1 MIKDAR
7 NLINYI
13 FSVFFPPAGDYLP
26 LLQAI
31 KPVLRHDIPTAMFIA
46 PYCVQIAVCRG
57 GRAALND
64 VTAEVLT
71 VLQAEGSS
79 RDSVLCMQAV
89 FTLLD
94 VLQRWYEEAKAAYS
108 SSSYQNSSG
117 STAGTSDTSAV
128 NASTAAFAA
137 SEWPKVS
144 TFLTAIPKNT
154 VARAAAACGAHARAL
169 LHYETHL
176 RATRGHGANPVG
188 TRALPSYGDGEVTFL
203 LEIYSKLEEPDGLEG
218 LMKLRQGGPRPED
231 QRLAA
236 EKAGSWGEALSL
248 YERDLARQEWPM
260 GTGGGDGSTTGEA
273 GTRAAEE
280 FWNGSQ
286 RGYLNCLLQ
295 MGHWQGLLAQVE
307 GMTSLLGDRSGSGN
321 SSAAAEVEA
330 PRLAAM
336 GSAAAWRL
344 GRWQQLDRYLEN
356 VETGFSALNPDERWE
371 ARIGLLLRTTAV
383 KAKSRN
389 GANSSSATSALAAE
403 LEAARA
409 EVMGPFSAAAMES
422 YSRAYSHLVKLHML
436 QEVAD
441 AAALMGSSPKERRRT
456 LRWDDRLAVVQS
468 SLTMQVPILALRRQ
482 LAALSGATD
491 DVGKC
496 WLQHAQLCRSTGHF
510 DAAVPAVLEAAA
522 VGVPGASLERVELLY
537 AKGEQHRAISELHI
551 LDSQLAAGGG
561 DAVNLTSE
569 ADKNRYRARVILRLA
584 EWTVE
589 TGQGTHDDVTSLF
602 ENALTLR
609 NNWETGL
616 FKYACY
622 LDELM
627 QDARARQG
635 ASGSGSSAG
644 AIDRLGG
651 KSRIKLGEDRHHVT
665 FLPEVLRNYGRSVQ
679 YGNRHIYRSLP
690 RLLTLWFDFGA
701 LISSNPSTYAYDHR
715 TVVASIKDMME
726 NFAKSIPSHCW
737 LISLPQLI
745 SRICHKNNEV
755 AFIARHIVVQTI
767 MQYPQQ
773 GLWQMAAV
781 SKSGVQVRRSAAS
794 GILGNAKKAA
804 KTEHERFIFAESGA
818 LCEQLIKLCHS
829 TPASSRRVLSAR
841 KDLGLTTLTRTMP
854 LRVMIPTMSSLT
866 PALPPESIDR
876 GSSADRGWRPFG
888 DPVTIAA
895 LKDEIE
901 IMSSLQ
907 KPKRIVLIGS
917 DGREYP
923 FLAKPKD
930 DLRKDCRM
938 MEASGVINR
947 IFEEEPAARRRTL
960 HIRRFAVVPITED
973 CGLVEWVPNT
983 KPLRHCITS
992 LAESSQAIKDMQN
1005 YAKSRHDR
1013 AHAKGK
1019 AALIVWLEDMVRSY
1033 PPTFHRWF
1041 LATWAEPAAWLNAR
1055 LNYTRSYAVWCMVG
1069 HIAGLGDRHG
1079 ENVLLDM
1086 QSGDAM
1092 QIDFGCLFDKGLTL
1106 ALPEVVPFRLT
1117 PNVIDGF
1124 GVAGVEGVYRRSCE
1138 TTLSVLRKHCDT
1150 ILSVMDTFVHD
1161 PLVEWA
1167 RDEKKLRNVAVSA
1180 SGVAEAE
1187 NPQAKDAMATIEGR
1201 LKGTLLGVS
1210 ARPCMPLSVEG
1221 HVHRLIVEA
1230 TAKEN
1235 LSRMYIWW
1243 APFQ

>member
-1 MIKDAR
+1 
-7 NLINYI
+7 
-13 FSVFFPPAGDYLP
+13 
-26 LLQAI
+26 
-31 KPVLRHDIPTAMFIA
+31 MFIA
-46 PYCVQIAVCRG
+46 PYCVQIAVCKG
-57 GRAALND
+57 GSAALAD

-94 VLQRWYEEAKAAYS
+94 VLQRWYEGAKATFINN
-108 SSSYQNSSG
+108 SYQVSSNNSDN
-117 STAGTSDTSAV
+117 TAAA
-128 NASTAAFAA
+128 NAATAAFAA
-137 SEWPKVS
+137 SEWPQVS
-144 TFLTAIPKNT
+144 NFLSAIPKNT

-169 LHYETHL
+169 LHYETYL
-176 RATRGHGANPVG
+176 RATRGHGANPAATKV
-188 TRALPSYGDGEVTFL
+188 LPSYGDDEVTFL

-236 EKAGSWGEALSL
+236 EKAGSWGEALTL

-260 GTGGGDGSTTGEA
+260 VAAAVGGGDAEEA
-273 GTRAAEE
+273 SARAAEE
-280 FWNGSQ
+280 LWSGSQ
-286 RGYLNCLLQ
+286 RGYLKCLLQ

-307 GMTSLLGDRSGSGN
+307 GMTSLLGSGGSSSGSG
-321 SSAAAEVEA
+321 SGIAEVEA
-330 PRLAAM
+330 ARLAAM

-344 GRWQQLDRYLEN
+344 GRWQQLDKYLEN
-356 VETGFSALNPDERWE
+356 VENGFSALNLDERWE
-371 ARIGLLLRTTAV
+371 ARIGLLLRTAAV
-383 KAKSRN
+383 KAKSGGG
-389 GANSSSATSALAAE
+389 GASAVAATSALAAE
-403 LEAARA
+403 LDAARA

-441 AAALMGSSPKERRRT
+441 AAALMGSGPKERRRA
-456 LRWDDRLAVVQS
+456 LRWDERLDVVQS
-468 SLTMQVPILALRRQ
+468 SLATQVPILALRRQ
-482 LAALSGATD
+482 LAALSGAME

-496 WLQHAQLCRSTGHF
+496 WLQHAKLCRSTGHY

-561 DAVNLTSE
+561 DAINLDTE
-569 ADKNRYRARVILRLA
+569 GDKNRYRARVILRLA

-602 ENALTLR
+602 ENALSLR
-609 NNWETGL
+609 SNWETGL

-635 ASGSGSSAG
+635 ASAGSLAVGSGGGFG
-644 AIDRLGG
+644 ATMDRLGG
-651 KSRIKLGEDRHHVT
+651 KSRIKLGEDRHHLT

-679 YGNRHIYRSLP
+679 YGSRHIYRSLP

-701 LISSNPSTYAYDHR
+701 SVAANPDYYATDNR
-715 TVVASIKDMME
+715 SIVASIEEMMRK
-726 NFAKSIPSHCW
+726 FAKSIPSHCW

-745 SRICHKNNEV
+745 SRICHKNSEV
-755 AFIARHIVVQTI
+755 SYTTRHIVIQTVV
-767 MQYPQQ
+767 QYPQQ
-773 GLWQMAAV
+773 GLWQMAVV
-781 SKSGVQVRRSAAS
+781 SKSAVHARRIAAS
-794 GILGNAKKAA
+794 GILSSARKAA
-804 KTEHERFIFAESGA
+804 KSDDERTLFTESNA

-829 TPASSRRVLSAR
+829 NPPSNKTYQSVR
-841 KDLGLTTLTRTMP
+841 KDLGLTTLGRTMP
-854 LRVMIPTMSSLT
+854 LRVMIPTMASLT
-866 PALPPESIDR
+866 PALPPA
-876 GSSADRGWRPFG
+876 GVTHTLAADRGWRPF
-888 DPVTIAA
+888 DDAVTIFS
-895 LKDEIE
+895 LKDQIQV
-901 IMSSLQ
+901 MHSLQ

-923 FLAKPKD
+923 YLAKPKD

-938 MEASGVINR
+938 MEAAGVINR
-947 IFEEEPAARRRTL
+947 VFEEEPAARRRNL
-960 HIRRFAVVPITED
+960 NIRRFAVVPITED
-973 CGLVEWVPNT
+973 CGLVEWVSHT
-983 KPLRHCITS
+983 KPLRHCIQS
-992 LAESSQAIKDMQN
+992 VMESPQAVKQMQA
-1005 YAKSRHDR
+1005 YVRAAHDKGVV
-1013 AHAKGK
+1013 KGK
-1019 AALIVWLEDMVRSY
+1019 AGLITWLEDVVRTY
-1033 PPTFHRWF
+1033 PPIFHRWF

-1086 QSGDAM
+1086 QRGDAI

-1117 PNVIDGF
+1117 QNVIDGF

-1138 TTLSVLRKHCDT
+1138 TTLSVLRKHYGT

-1167 RDEKKLRNVAVSA
+1167 RDEKKLRNVAA
-1180 SGVAEAE
+1180 TSGAAAEAE

-1243 APFQ
+1243 GPFQ

>member
-1 MIKDAR
+1 
-7 NLINYI
+7 
-13 FSVFFPPAGDYLP
+13 LP

-31 KPVLRHDIPTAMFIA
+31 KPVLRQDIPTALFIA
-46 PYCVQIAVCRG
+46 PYCVQIAVCKG

-94 VLQRWYEEAKAAYS
+94 VLQRWYEEAKAAYIS
-108 SSSYQNSSG
+108 SSNQISSG
-117 STAGTSDTSAV
+117 STAGTTSDTV
-128 NASTAAFAA
+128 NLSTAAFAA

-144 TFLTAIPKNT
+144 AFLSAIPKNT
-154 VARAAAACGAHARAL
+154 VARAAVACGAHARAL
-169 LHYETHL
+169 LHYETYL
-176 RATRGHGANPVG
+176 RATRGHGGNPAG
-188 TRALPSYGDGEVTFL
+188 TKALPSYGDDEVTFL

-236 EKAGSWGEALSL
+236 EKAGSWGEALTL
-248 YERDLARQEWPM
+248 YERDLARQEWPA
-260 GTGGGDGSTTGEA
+260 GGSGSGDGDGA
-273 GTRAAEE
+273 GTSSSKAAEE
-280 FWNGSQ
+280 LWSGSQ

-307 GMTSLLGDRSGSGN
+307 GMTSLLGNHKSGGG
-321 SSAAAEVEA
+321 SSIAEIEA

-356 VETGFSALNPDERWE
+356 VDNGRDSALNPDERWE
-371 ARIGLLLRTTAV
+371 ARIGLLLRTAAA
-383 KAKSRN
+383 KARSGGN
-389 GANSSSATSALAAE
+389 ASSSLAANSALAAE
-403 LEAARA
+403 LDAARA

-441 AAALMGSSPKERRRT
+441 AAALMGSGPKERRRT
-456 LRWDDRLAVVQS
+456 LRWDERLSVVQPT
-468 SLTMQVPILALRRQ
+468 LTTQVPILALRRQ
-482 LAALSGATD
+482 LAALSGAMD
-491 DVGKC
+491 AVGKC
-496 WLQHAQLCRSTGHF
+496 WLQHAQLCRSTGHY

-522 VGVPGASLERVELLY
+522 VGIPGASFERVELLY

-602 ENALTLR
+602 ENALSLR
-609 NNWETGL
+609 TNWETGL

-635 ASGSGSSAG
+635 GANGAAGTSHGGASGSNTTGVG
-644 AIDRLGG
+644 ATIDRLGG
-651 KSRIKLGEDRHHVT
+651 KSRIKLGEDRHHLT

-701 LISSNPSTYAYDHR
+701 MVAANPNYYGNEHR
-715 TVVASIKDMME
+715 AVVASVKELME
-726 NFAKSIPSHCW
+726 KLAKSIPSHCW

-745 SRICHKNNEV
+745 SRICHKNTEV
-755 AFIARHIVVQTI
+755 AFITRHIVIQT
-767 MQYPQQ
+767 MVQYPQQ

-781 SKSGVQVRRSAAS
+781 SKSGLQARRSAAS
-794 GILGNAKKAA
+794 GILSSAKKAA
-804 KTEHERFIFAESGA
+804 KTEDERTLFAESNG

-829 TPASSRRVLSAR
+829 NPASNKKVVSVR
-841 KDLGLTTLTRTMP
+841 KDLGLATLARTMP
-854 LRVMIPTMSSLT
+854 LRVMIPTMLSLT
-866 PALPPESIDR
+866 PALPPPGLNHTSA
-876 GSSADRGWRPFG
+876 ADRGWRPFG
-888 DPVTIAA
+888 EPVTIIA
-895 LKDEIE
+895 LQDEVQ
-901 IMSSLQ
+901 MMTSLQ

-917 DGREYP
+917 DGSEYP
-923 FLAKPKD
+923 YLAKPKD

-938 MEASGVINR
+938 MEAAGVMNR
-947 IFEEEPAARRRTL
+947 IFEAEPAARRRNL

-973 CGLVEWVPNT
+973 CGIIEWVCPT
-983 KPLRHCITS
+983 KPLRHCIQS
-992 LAESSQAIKDMQN
+992 LAESPQEIKAMQK
-1005 YAKSRHDR
+1005 YAASTHDR
-1013 AHAKGK
+1013 ANPKGK
-1019 AALIVWLEDMVRSY
+1019 AALVGWLEDMLRVY

-1086 QSGDAM
+1086 QSGETI

-1117 PNVIDGF
+1117 QNVIDGF
-1124 GVAGVEGVYRRSCE
+1124 GVAGVEGVFRRSCE
-1138 TTLSVLRKHCDT
+1138 TTLSVLRKHCGT

-1167 RDEKKLRNVAVSA
+1167 RDEKKLRNVAA
-1180 SGVAEAE
+1180 TSGVAEAE

>member
-1 MIKDAR
+1 
-7 NLINYI
+7 
-13 FSVFFPPAGDYLP
+13 
-26 LLQAI
+26 
-31 KPVLRHDIPTAMFIA
+31 MFIA
-46 PYCVQIAVCRG
+46 PYCVQIAVCKG
-57 GRAALND
+57 GHAALND

-71 VLQAEGSS
+71 VLQAEAST

-94 VLQRWYEEAKAAYS
+94 VLQRWYEEAKAAYN

-117 STAGTSDTSAV
+117 STAGTTDTSAV
-128 NASTAAFAA
+128 NATTAAFAA

-144 TFLTAIPKNT
+144 TFLTTIPKNT
-154 VARAAAACGAHARAL
+154 LARAAAACGAHARAL

-176 RATRGHGANPVG
+176 RATRGHGANLAG

-260 GTGGGDGSTTGEA
+260 GSGDGAGEA
-273 GTRAAEE
+273 GTSAAEKL
-280 FWNGSQ
+280 WSGSQ

-307 GMTSLLGDRSGSGN
+307 GMTPLLGSRNGSSGRS
-321 SSAAAEVEA
+321 AVAEMEA

-344 GRWQQLDRYLEN
+344 GRWQQLNRYLEN
-356 VETGFSALNPDERWE
+356 VESGFSSLNLDERWE
-371 ARIGLLLRTTAV
+371 ARIGLLLRTAAV
-383 KAKSRN
+383 KAVSNN
-389 GANSSSATSALAAE
+389 GANSSSTTSALAAE

-441 AAALMGSSPKERRRT
+441 AAALMGSGPKERRRT

-468 SLTMQVPILALRRQ
+468 SLTTQIPILALRRQ
-482 LAALSGATD
+482 LAALSGAID

-537 AKGEQHRAISELHI
+537 AKGEQHRAISELQI
-551 LDSQLAAGGG
+551 LDSQLSSGGG

-569 ADKNRYRARVILRLA
+569 ADKNRYRARVVLRLA

-602 ENALTLR
+602 ENALNLR

-627 QDARARQG
+627 QDARARQE
-635 ASGSGSSAG
+635 ASRGGSSAG
-644 AIDRLGG
+644 GTSGTDRLGG
-651 KSRIKLGEDRHHVT
+651 KSRIKLGEDRHHLT
-665 FLPEVLRNYGRSVQ
+665 LLPDVLRNYGRSVQ
-679 YGNRHIYRSLP
+679 YGSRHIYRSLP

-701 LISSNPSTYAYDHR
+701 LVSANPNYAHDHE
-715 TVVASIKDMME
+715 TVVASIKVMME
-726 NFAKSIPSHCW
+726 KFAKSIPSHCW

-745 SRICHKNNEV
+745 SRICHKNSEV
-755 AFIARHIVVQTI
+755 VNITRHIVVQTI

-804 KTEHERFIFAESGA
+804 KSEHERSIFSESGA

-829 TPASSRRVLSAR
+829 IPASNRRVLSAR
-841 KDLGLTTLTRTMP
+841 KDLSLTTLTRTMP

-866 PALPPESIDR
+866 PSLPPPENINQASA
-876 GSSADRGWRPFG
+876 ADRGWRPFG

-901 IMSSLQ
+901 IMASLQ

-938 MEASGVINR
+938 MEAAGVINR
-947 IFEEEPAARRRTL
+947 VFEEEPAARRRNL
-960 HIRRFAVVPITED
+960 YIRRFAVVPITED
-973 CGLVEWVPNT
+973 CGIVEWVPNT

-992 LAESSQAIKDMQN
+992 GAESPQAIKTMQS
-1005 YAKSRHDR
+1005 YAKLTHDR
-1013 AHAKGK
+1013 ANLKGK
-1019 AALIVWLEDMVRSY
+1019 AALVGWLEDMVRNY

-1079 ENVLLDM
+1079 ENTLLDM
-1086 QSGDAM
+1086 QSGDAVL
-1092 QIDFGCLFDKGLTL
+1092 IDFGCLFDKGLTL

-1117 PNVIDGF
+1117 QNVIDGF

-1138 TTLSVLRKHCDT
+1138 TTLSVLRKHCGT

-1167 RDEKKLRNVAVSA
+1167 RDEKKLRNIAAST